1 MLGRSESEGVEP
13 RNNLLQTVDLISLGE
28 GSNALREMVSSACR
42 AGV

>member
-13 RNNLLQTVDLISLGE
+13 RNNLLQMADLFNFRE
-28 GSNALREMVSSACR
+28 GRNALSGMVSPACR